1 MCIVSARGPANG
13 LSVSTTVST
22 HQNGGVSTPRDDR
35 PVTYISVDIE
45 AAGPSPSEYAM
56 LSLGACVVDAADT
69 ESGFYVELQP
79 DRERELEAAMSVGDF
94 TLDGLRASGTAPAA
108 AMQQFADWVASVTPA
123 GNRPVMV
130 GFNAVFDWMFV
141 ADYFHRY
148 LGRNPFG
155 HSALDIKAFYLG
167 ATGSTWAGTS
177 MNFVAE
183 RYGLD
188 ITLTHNALDDARDQ
202 AALFQ
207 AVRAEL
213 AARP

>member
-1 MCIVSARGPANG
+1 MSSDTAER
-13 LSVSTTVST
+13 
-22 HQNGGVSTPRDDR
+22 REK

-45 AAGPSPSEYAM
+45 AAGPSPSNYAM
-56 LSLGACVVDAADT
+56 LSIGACVVDAADS
-69 ESGFYVELQP
+69 EQGFYVELQP
-79 DRERELEAAMSVGDF
+79 DREGAHEVAMSVGGF
-94 TLDGLRASGTAPAA
+94 TLDGLRASGTAPAT
-108 AMQQFADWVASVTPA
+108 AMQQFADWIASVTPA
-123 GNRPVMV
+123 GHRPVMV

-167 ATGSTWAGTS
+167 VTGSSWVGTS

-183 RYGLD
+183 RYGLA

-202 AALFQ
+202 ATLFR
-207 AVRAEL
+207 AVHAEF
-213 AARP
+213 AARS